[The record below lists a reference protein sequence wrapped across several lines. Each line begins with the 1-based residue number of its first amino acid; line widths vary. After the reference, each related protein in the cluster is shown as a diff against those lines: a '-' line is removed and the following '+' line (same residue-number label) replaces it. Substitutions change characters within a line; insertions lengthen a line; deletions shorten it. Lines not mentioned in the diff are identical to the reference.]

1 MNARNPLKAGLYAL
15 PIIYGLTIFVNVLT
29 VTMNGSKC
37 EIVIYLFTSREFIV
51 NFVSVLAMENLQFW
65 EALVISASVMIIVAI
80 LCQFLVVPRLRKK
93 IVAAINKRS
102 VIMAVTDSIVTVNTV
117 VEMEEISDKNV
128 ETTVENVPSAASVST
143 ISLSTSVGRTEQE
156 ERERTVNKLFHFL
169 QTLTAVFSSF
179 AHGGNDV
186 R

>member
-1 MNARNPLKAGLYAL
+1 MNAKNPLKAGLYAL

-37 EIVIYLFTSREFIV
+37 EKANYRKSSREFI
-51 NFVSVLAMENLQFW
+51 FIFISVLAMEHLQFW
-65 EALVISASVMIIVAI
+65 EALVISVSAMIFVAI
-80 LCQFLVVPRLRKK
+80 ICQFFVVPRLRKK
-93 IVAAINKRS
+93 TIEAINKRS
-102 VIMAVTDSIVTVNTV
+102 VIISVAQSSATVDTM
-117 VEMEEISDKNV
+117 VEMEDKNA
-128 ETTVENVPSAASVST
+128 ETTIENVASAASVST
-143 ISLSTSVGRTEQE
+143 ISLNTPIGRTEQE
-156 ERERTVNKLFHFL
+156 ERKRTVNKLFHFL